1 MTIQD
6 LRDHNLIVLEC
17 ISGSKAYGLDLPT
30 SDTDIRGIFILPK
43 EKFYGLEY
51 IPQVSDA
58 TNDVVFY
65 ELKRCFELLAKNN
78 PTILEL
84 LSTPEDKIVYQHPV
98 LKNLNLDNFLSKKCK
113 YTFAGYA
120 TTQIKK
126 AKGLNKKIANPIA
139 KEKKNIL
146 HFCYVIDGQGSIPFL
161 TWLEKNN
168 LQQEKCGLVDIPNMK
183 NLYGLYY
190 DKKGSAN
197 FKGVMKKE
205 VASKVLLSSIPKGMQ
220 PLTNLS
226 FNQDGYIKYCN
237 DYREYWDWVKLRN
250 EARYENTIAHGKNYD
265 AKNMMHT
272 FRLLDMAEEILRE
285 GKVNVLRPNREELLA
300 IRKGEATYDELI
312 ERANDKIKA
321 VEVAFENSLLP
332 DVPDVVAIEKML
344 IEIRNQYYLKN
355 S

>member
-6 LRDHNLIVLEC
+6 LRDNNLIVLEC

-30 SDTDIRGIFILPK
+30 SDTDIRGVFILPK

-51 IPQVSDA
+51 VPQVSDA

-84 LSTPEDKIVYQHPV
+84 LSTPEDKIIYQHPL
-98 LKNLNLDNFLSKKCK
+98 LKKLSATNFLSKRCK
-113 YTFAGYA
+113 HTFAGYA
-120 TTQIKK
+120 ITQIKK

-146 HFCYVIDGQGSIPFL
+146 HFCYVIHEQGSIPFL

-168 LQQEKCGLVDIPNMK
+168 LQQEKCGLVNIPNMT

-190 DKKGSAN
+190 DEDGTAN
-197 FKGVMKKE
+197 FNGVMKKE
-205 VASKVLLSSIPKGMQ
+205 IASDVLLSSIPKEMQ

-226 FNQDGYIKYCN
+226 FNQDGYIKYCK
-237 DYREYWDWVKLRN
+237 DYKEYWSWVKLRN
-250 EARYENTIAHGKNYD
+250 EARYENTIEHGKNYD
-265 AKNMMHT
+265 SKNMMHT
-272 FRLLDMAEEILRE
+272 FRLLDMAEEILRD
-285 GKVNVLRPNREELLA
+285 GKVNVHRPNREELLA
-300 IRKGEATYDELI
+300 IRRGEATYNELI
-312 ERANDKIKA
+312 ERANQKIEA
-321 VEVAFENSLLP
+321 VEAAFEASSLP
-332 DVPDVVAIEKML
+332 ENADVIAIEKML
-344 IEIRNQYYLKN
+344 VSTRNKYYLDF
-355 S
+355 

>member
-6 LRDHNLIVLEC
+6 LRDNNLIVLEC

-30 SDTDIRGIFILPK
+30 SDTDIRGVFILPK

-51 IPQVSDA
+51 VPQVSDA

-65 ELKRCFELLAKNN
+65 ELRRCFELLAKNN

-84 LSTPEDKIVYQHPV
+84 LSTPEDKIIYRHPL
-98 LKNLNLDNFLSKKCK
+98 LKDLDISSFLSKKCK
-113 YTFAGYA
+113 HTFAGYA
-120 TTQIKK
+120 ITQIKK

-146 HFCYVIDGQGSIPFL
+146 HFCYVIHEQGSIPFL

-168 LQQEKCGLVDIPNMK
+168 LQQEKCGLVNIPNME

-190 DKKGSAN
+190 DENGNAN
-197 FKGVMKKE
+197 FKGVIRKE
-205 VASKVLLSSIPKGMQ
+205 VTNDVLLSSIPKGMQ

-226 FNQDGYIKYCN
+226 FNKNGYIKYCK
-237 DYREYWDWVKLRN
+237 DYKEYWSWVKLRN
-250 EARYENTIAHGKNYD
+250 ESRYENTIAHGKNYD

-272 FRLLDMAEEILRE
+272 FRLLDMAEEILRD
-285 GKVNVLRPNREELLA
+285 GKVNVARPNREELLA

-312 ERANDKIKA
+312 KKANKKIEA
-321 VEVAFENSLLP
+321 VEASFENSLLP
-332 DVPDVVAIEKML
+332 EIPDVVAIEKML
-344 IEIRNQYYLKN
+344 ISIRNKYYLN
-355 S
+355 F